1 MAEQKLIQGTFHG
14 SVGTLTGAKWK
25 DKEVV
30 KQKIWSKTPA
40 SPAQKSSVRSFEC
53 LNRLSSA
60 IAKAWWYKLG
70 LSNAKMHKHNAVAKL
85 LAPVVANHTFDPSA
99 IEEVFKAD
107 GTGAISAYSFDPE
120 TNLLEFTASTTLDV
134 SAASGNSWLVV
145 AFSVTGEVFLCE
157 SPAAATI
164 TRSLFVPVPADTEPY
179 VMVLTTQKDR
189 RRVRY
194 GGFALKPSIAT
205 VEITFSLATDAITR
219 TAANDTVSLTLS
231 EPMPA
236 GSYEVAI
243 ETHAIRQCLYADTA
257 IPATLATD
265 GTTAATLVFA
275 PATDTLNQKDI
286 FTLDSYIAIEAK
298 TLLLDETRYK
308 WTHQSLA
315 AKTAD
320 GVSYTLANDITVTAD
335 TDGYIFS
342 WGFPLMDNTVVSIG
356 DIELNTV
363 TAALVAGTAN
373 NFTASQ
379 TYNADR
385 TALKET
391 WQTPVI
397 WGSDQTQGTSGASVT
412 KSDITINIDFHWAP
426 PNAPVF
432 PPMSTEL
439 IGSLSGSFS
448 AFTPTAPYTME
459 VKVGITL
466 GVTQATVTPDYAPNV
481 TLRLAKDDGT
491 TGNADW
497 EVLQV
502 VGNEMVS
509 YPTISQDGARWTSG
523 YIEAANEI
531 DLTLSNLQPAL
542 PAAASGVVVKIHVPA
557 GRYPA

>member
-107 GTGAISAYSFDPE
+107 GTGKIDAYTFDPE
-120 TNLLEFTASTTLDV
+120 TNLLEFSASTTLDV

-205 VEITFSLATDAITR
+205 VDITFSLATAAITR

-236 GSYEVAI
+236 GSRV
-243 ETHAIRQCLYADTA
+243 
-257 IPATLATD
+257 
-265 GTTAATLVFA
+265 GTTT
-275 PATDTLNQKDI
+275 N
-286 FTLDSYIAIEAK
+286 S
-298 TLLLDETRYK
+298 
-308 WTHQSLA
+308 
-315 AKTAD
+315 
-320 GVSYTLANDITVTAD
+320 
-335 TDGYIFS
+335 
-342 WGFPLMDNTVVSIG
+342 
-356 DIELNTV
+356 
-363 TAALVAGTAN
+363 
-373 NFTASQ
+373 
-379 TYNADR
+379 
-385 TALKET
+385 
-391 WQTPVI
+391 
-397 WGSDQTQGTSGASVT
+397 
-412 KSDITINIDFHWAP
+412 
-426 PNAPVF
+426 
-432 PPMSTEL
+432 
-439 IGSLSGSFS
+439 
-448 AFTPTAPYTME
+448 
-459 VKVGITL
+459 
-466 GVTQATVTPDYAPNV
+466 
-481 TLRLAKDDGT
+481 
-491 TGNADW
+491 
-497 EVLQV
+497 
-502 VGNEMVS
+502 
-509 YPTISQDGARWTSG
+509 
-523 YIEAANEI
+523 
-531 DLTLSNLQPAL
+531 
-542 PAAASGVVVKIHVPA
+542 
-557 GRYPA
+557 